1 VTAGYQA
8 PEVSPAREPLRP
20 SEAVGGLLAAAAIFL
35 GVLSLGDISFTING
49 VHLAFRPV
57 RVGAPAE
64 LLALVSAA
72 MVGKQQRKLA
82 AFAVAFCAVSWFIG
96 MTIAVITEHP
106 LY

>member
-1 VTAGYQA
+1 MTTQA
-8 PEVSPAREPLRP
+8 PEVSPVREPQRP
-20 SEAVGGLLAAAAIFL
+20 SEAVGGLLAAMAIFL
-35 GVLSLGDISFTING
+35 AVLSLGDISFTING

-64 LLALVSAA
+64 LLALVSALMA
-72 MVGKQQRKLA
+72 GRYHRKLA

-96 MTIAVITEHP
+96 MTIAVITRHP